1 MLKRKSNGKKAK
13 WILHRLRGLIEYDI
27 QQELSEIVKHSNDS
41 KDAHGQQL
49 CSKAEQMLQQLDA
62 QVDPAIACS
71 TMLKF
76 FADGDAGRVQN
87 QSSSVS
93 KEAQTQPPP
102 VSKESLKTPPV
113 SGMDKKTTRD
123 ALEQACAVLQT
134 YDAEPEEKRQEA
146 AELQQEREHDGR

>member
-1 MLKRKSNGKKAK
+1 MVREAK

-27 QQELSEIVKHSNDS
+27 QQEFSEIVKHSNDS
-41 KDAHGQQL
+41 IDAHGQQL

-71 TMLKF
+71 TMLNF

-93 KEAQTQPPP
+93 KEAQTHPPP

>member
-1 MLKRKSNGKKAK
+1 
-13 WILHRLRGLIEYDI
+13 
-27 QQELSEIVKHSNDS
+27 V
-41 KDAHGQQL
+41 
-49 CSKAEQMLQQLDA
+49 
-62 QVDPAIACS
+62 
-71 TMLKF
+71 
-76 FADGDAGRVQN
+76 ADGDAGSVQN

-123 ALEQACAVLQT
+123 ALEQACAELQT

>member
-1 MLKRKSNGKKAK
+1 MIDLFVSRSADNRISYYWTACD
-13 WILHRLRGLIEYDI
+13 LTQFL
-27 QQELSEIVKHSNDS
+27 QIV
-41 KDAHGQQL
+41 
-49 CSKAEQMLQQLDA
+49 
-62 QVDPAIACS
+62 
-71 TMLKF
+71 
-76 FADGDAGRVQN
+76 ADGDAGRVQN

-123 ALEQACAVLQT
+123 ALEQACGVLQT

-146 AELQQEREHDGR
+146 AELQQEREHDGRWGRSYCGLVCVLLSSMYRAKSSVLEHILP